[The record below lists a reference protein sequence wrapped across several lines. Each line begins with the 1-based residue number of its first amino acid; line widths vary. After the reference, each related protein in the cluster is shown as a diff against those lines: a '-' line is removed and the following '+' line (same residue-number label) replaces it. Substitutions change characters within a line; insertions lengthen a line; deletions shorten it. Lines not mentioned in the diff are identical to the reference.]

1 MLCTIPITPPFPAT
15 SLWSPGP
22 VSVLYGMNGAIARMF
37 FCARRSQTF
46 VLSSTMTLSSGTC
59 VAPLVACANDF
70 FSPRPCSTH
79 TIRL

>member
-22 VSVLYGMNGAIARMF
+22 VSVLYGMNGAIARIF
-37 FCARRSQTF
+37 FCDRRSQTF
-46 VLSSTMTLSSGTC
+46 VLSSTMTLNSGTR
-59 VAPLVACANDF
+59 VPNPLVACANV